1 MSELFYGAVLRII
14 QAILQGAPFILSGIC
29 ITALLERMIGSV
41 GTKRLFGSNSIVSLF
56 QSWCIGMAL
65 PGCSLGVI
73 PICQQ
78 LRMSGIAIGTIFA
91 FALSSPLFDPLSLLY
106 GLTLSKPFTIFAFA
120 TASLVVVTVS
130 GGIFDK
136 LFPDTE
142 LDIPPPPECPVGIRR
157 IASVAVGMGRITV
170 GPMTAFIGI
179 GLLGVGLMSMVLPF
193 GILSGTMSH
202 DNPWAPLTMTGVALP
217 AYATP
222 MVAMSQLG
230 SMFQHGNSVGAAFIL
245 LCFGAGMNLGLLAWM
260 WWYYGWKKLG
270 IWFGIMLLIVIG
282 ISYGVE
288 GPLYP
293 KAIEASDHSHAFDRY
308 CSPYRSGSVPS
319 GGFPADIVRRI
330 KLETQTHEWFGIAAL
345 SFLAAFGGLL
355 RLVDPNQK
363 LDQWL
368 NKVPPTKTAHG
379 RFDII
384 LPAPV
389 IGLCGLAGIIVISV
403 AGCFAYYPEP
413 KEALEELR
421 VASIES
427 SAAAISGDNELCLHW
442 IPICEGWNKRL
453 IVGIYLRKWS
463 VPESILELSKDYE
476 NEIEELEHMFQHRSF
491 PSAIRRR
498 AVAVDNARHAL
509 ANELYRIGFV
519 DPSDSF

>member
-1 MSELFYGAVLRII
+1 MAELFYGAILRII
-14 QAILQGAPFILSGIC
+14 QSFLQGAPFILSGIC
-29 ITALLERMIGSV
+29 ITALLERMVGAV
-41 GTKRLFGSNSIVSLF
+41 GTKRLFGSNSVVSLF

-78 LRMSGIAIGTIFA
+78 LRLSGIAIGTIFA

-120 TASLVVVTVS
+120 GCSLVVVTVS
-130 GGIFDK
+130 GAIFDK
-136 LFPDTE
+136 LFPNTE
-142 LDIPPPPECPVGIRR
+142 LDIEPPPECPVGIRR
-157 IASVAVGMGRITV
+157 ITSVAVGMGRITV
-170 GPMTAFIGI
+170 GPMMVFIAI
-179 GLLGVGLMSMVLPF
+179 GLLGVGLMSMVLPY
-193 GILSGTMSH
+193 GILGGTMSH

-222 MVAMSQLG
+222 MVAMGQLG

-245 LCFGAGMNLGLLAWM
+245 LCFGAGMNVGLLAWM

-270 IWFGIMLLIVIG
+270 IWFGLMLLIVIG

-308 CSPYRSGSVPS
+308 CSPYRSGTVPA

-330 KLETQTHEWFGIAAL
+330 KLETQTHEWFGIAAVGL
-345 SFLAAFGGLL
+345 LAACGGLL
-355 RLVDPNQK
+355 RFLDPHQK
-363 LDQWL
+363 LDHWL
-368 NKVPPTKTAHG
+368 NHAPVPKAVHG

-389 IGLCGLAGIIVISV
+389 VGLCGLAGIIAVSI

-427 SAAAISGDNELCLHW
+427 EVAAISGNPELCLHW

-453 IVGIYLRKWS
+453 IVGMYLRKWA
-463 VPESILELSKDYE
+463 VPEDILALSTQYGK
-476 NEIEELEHMFQHRSF
+476 EIEELEHMFQHRNF
-491 PSAIRRR
+491 PSAIKRQ
-498 AVAVDNARHAL
+498 AIAVDNARHTLTNAL
-509 ANELYRIGFV
+509 HATVIS
-519 DPSDSF
+519 PSEESF

>member
-1 MSELFYGAVLRII
+1 MTELLYGAILRII
-14 QAILQGAPFILSGIC
+14 QALLQGAPFILSGIC

-73 PICQQ
+73 PICHQ
-78 LRMSGIAIGTIFA
+78 LRASGIAIGTIFA
-91 FALSSPLFDPLSLLY
+91 FALSSPLFDPLSMLY

-120 TASLVVVTVS
+120 GCSLIVVTVS
-130 GGIFDK
+130 GAIFDK
-136 LFPDTE
+136 IYPKTE
-142 LDIPPPPECPVGIRR
+142 LELPPQPQAPEGIRR
-157 IASVAVGMGRITV
+157 IMAVAVGMARLTV

-179 GLLGVGLMSMVLPF
+179 GLLGAGLMSMVLPY
-193 GILSGTMSH
+193 GILGGTMSH

-222 MVAMSQLG
+222 MVAMGQLG

-245 LCFGAGMNLGLLAWM
+245 LCFGAGMNVGLLAWM
-260 WWYYGWKKLG
+260 WWHYGWKKLG
-270 IWFGIMLLIVIG
+270 IWFGLMLLIVIG

-308 CSPYRSGSVPS
+308 CSPYRAGTVPN
-319 GGFPADIVRRI
+319 GGFATDILRRI
-330 KLETQTHEWFGIAAL
+330 KLETQTHEWFGISAIGV
-345 SFLAAFGGLL
+345 LAACGGLL
-355 RLVDPNQK
+355 RFFDPHYRVDS
-363 LDQWL
+363 WL
-368 NKVPPTKTAHG
+368 HRAPTSEAVQS
-379 RFDII
+379 RFDIV

-389 IGLCGLAGIIVISV
+389 LGLCGLAGIIVISI

-413 KEALEELR
+413 KEAIEELR

-427 SAAAISGDNELCLHW
+427 STAAISENTELCLHW

-453 IVGIYLRKWS
+453 IVGIYLREWT
-463 VPESILELSKDYE
+463 VHEDVLARSKQYE
-476 NEIEELEHMFQHRSF
+476 NEIEDLEHMFQHRNF
-491 PSAIRRR
+491 PSAIRRQAL
-498 AVAVDNARHAL
+498 AVANARHAL
-509 ANELYRIGFV
+509 SNVLYQTGLI
-519 DPSDSF
+519 DPSESR